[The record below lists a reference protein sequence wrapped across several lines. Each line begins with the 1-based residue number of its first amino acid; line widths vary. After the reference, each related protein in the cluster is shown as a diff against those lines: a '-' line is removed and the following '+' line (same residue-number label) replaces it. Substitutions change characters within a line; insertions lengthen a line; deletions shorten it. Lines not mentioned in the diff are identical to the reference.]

1 MKITQRRYE
10 HFRDS
15 IEELISRY
23 REEFSVPVVVDW
35 KDYELLYKQR
45 IRGIAL
51 ELRSMVD
58 DASSI
63 FVDEFGRHPLLDA
76 REKIFIILVKEI
88 FRLSN
93 RKAAYLLPL
102 LGIEKDIS
110 YKTVERLYSGPLVT
124 MILNNL
130 FVGTVKRRGIRSVD
144 ASGDGTGYSL
154 TVTKHYRSMRERDGE
169 GAKEGKFVYSFA
181 LMDLGTRMYVG
192 YAVSVRS
199 EMDAYHKAL
208 EMIGGMRLDL
218 KSVRLDKYYS
228 GQSILED
235 FNENTRIF
243 IIPKSNSRIRGKKG
257 WRGIIRQFIEDPMNY
272 LREYFKRN
280 ASESGF
286 SSDKRTTGGLIFQR
300 RKDRRETSGFCK
312 GLIHNLMLLHG

>member
-10 HFRDS
+10 HFKDS

-23 REEFSVPVVVDW
+23 REEFSLPISTDW
-35 KDYELLYKQR
+35 GDYEFSYKQR
-45 IRGIAL
+45 MKGMAL
-51 ELRSMVD
+51 ELRAMIDES
-58 DASSI
+58 SSI
-63 FVDEFGRHPLLDA
+63 VVDEFGRHPLLNA
-76 REKIFIILVKEI
+76 KEKVFLILVKEI

-110 YKTVERLYSGPLVT
+110 YKTVERLYSDPLVL

-130 FVGTVKRRGIRSVD
+130 FVSSVERKGISSSD
-144 ASGDGTGYSL
+144 TSGDGTGYSL
-154 TVTKHYRSMRERDGE
+154 TVTKHYRSFRE
-169 GAKEGKFVYSFA
+169 KEGKFVYSFA
-181 LMDLGTRMYVG
+181 LMDLETRMYVG
-192 YAVSVRS
+192 YAVSVKS

-208 EMIGGMRLDL
+208 EMIGRMRLDL
-218 KSVRLDKYYS
+218 KSIRLDKYYS

-243 IIPKSNSRIRGKKG
+243 LIPKSNSRIRGKRR
-257 WRGIIRQFIEDPMNY
+257 WRDMIRQFIEDPMNY

-286 SSDKRTTGGLIFQR
+286 SSDKRTTGGLIYQR
-300 RKDRRETSGFCK
+300 RKDRKETSGFCK
-312 GLIHNLMLLHG
+312 GLIHNLMLMHG